1 MRNRISI
8 RESKLRAYV
17 RKVLNEVDPRFK
29 RAEDTL
35 NRFSRGESIKGV
47 TPADRTAA
55 VRGMADLQDM
65 GDVASSMDGRGDMGM
80 LNSALSGEQWDKIE
94 TFHKYGKNGVKKA
107 SNDQALKALGALF
120 STDNIEE
127 VDYNYLSF
135 CLENVDSL
143 NFDADQK
150 SELSQELRRTV
161 WTYCDVAF
169 ENLEDETK

>member
-17 RKVLNEVDPRFK
+17 RKILNEVDPRFK
-29 RAEDTL
+29 KAEDTL
-35 NRFSRGESIKGV
+35 NRFGFEDSRGKKGV

-65 GDVASSMDGRGDMGM
+65 GDVASSMGGRGDMGM
-80 LNSALSGEQWDKIE
+80 LNSALSGEQFDKIE

-127 VDYNYLSF
+127 EDYNYLSF
-135 CLENVDSL
+135 CLKNVDSL
-143 NFDADQK
+143 NFDPEQK
-150 SELSQELRRTV
+150 SDLSQELRRTV
-161 WTYCDVAF
+161 WTYCDVAM
-169 ENLEDETK
+169 ESLEG